1 MSNFTTA
8 KQVVA
13 ALEQALI
20 KDAAA
25 YIRELNSGGV
35 VSRSHLTLRHLY
47 LNFGKDKTDLEVS
60 RQFAMACEHV
70 YADDGDP
77 RCINCNAPASP
88 GTRQQCP
95 PVQLTPVPFVFNQE
109 WQCTECDWHGHEDDL
124 DSTCTFL
131 GNREEPAEYD
141 GHCPECGGNW
151 DQMEEYDPG
160 AEIDAV
166 ELMMTDR

>member
-25 YIRELNSGGV
+25 YIRELNTNSV

-47 LNFGKDKTDLEVS
+47 LNFGKDKTDAEVS
-60 RQFAMACEHV
+60 RQFESA
-70 YADDGDP
+70 
-77 RCINCNAPASP
+77 
-88 GTRQQCP
+88 RQRRDA
-95 PVQLTPVPFVFNQE
+95 VHNQE
-109 WQCTECDWHGHEDDL
+109 WQCTECDWHGHEDDIRSEL
-124 DSTCTFL
+124 TFA

-141 GHCPECGGNW
+141 GFCPECGGNW

-160 AEIDAV
+160 AEIDAA
-166 ELMMTDR
+166 EYMLADR